1 MSTTESSTT
10 GPKDYHL
17 VPQKPTSVQCI
28 GFKDDPNLRYRKNME
43 DGHVMLD
50 AFRQHKTDGFFA
62 IYDGHGGRKAV
73 DYVEQ
78 TLHKHFQLALENNKS
93 VKEAFIYSYKQTD
106 DELGKKDIQYNG
118 TTAIT
123 CFIRTE
129 DKAVRKLYTANCG
142 DARVV
147 INRGGTAR
155 RLTYDHK
162 ASDKKEA
169 KRITDNGGFVAYER
183 VNGILSVTRAL
194 GDHAMKQWV
203 VCDPYYTEL
212 ELHKTDKFII
222 MACDGVWDVLSDQEA
237 VDLVKTDTD
246 AQAMAD
252 KIVKTALEKGSTDN
266 VTCIV
271 LVFRN

>member
-1 MSTTESSTT
+1 MSEQE
-10 GPKDYHL
+10 PHHI
-17 VPQKPTSVQCI
+17 VPENPTSVHSV
-28 GFKDDPNLRYRKNME
+28 GFKDDPNLRFRKSME

-50 AFRQHKTDGFFA
+50 GFRQRKGDGFFA
-62 IYDGHGGRKAV
+62 IYDGHGGRQAV

-78 TLHKHFQLALENNKS
+78 TLHKHFQHALDNDRS
-93 VKEAFIYSYKQTD
+93 VKEAFIFSYKQTD
-106 DELGKKDIQYNG
+106 EELRNKDIQYNG

-123 CFIRTE
+123 CFIRAE
-129 DKAVRKLYTANCG
+129 DNVKKLYTANCG

-147 INRGGTAR
+147 INRGGTAK

-169 KRITDNGGFVAYER
+169 KRITDNGGFVAYDR

-212 ELHKTDKFII
+212 ELHRTDKFII
-222 MACDGVWDVLSDQEA
+222 MACDGVWDVLSDQDA
-237 VDLVKTDTD
+237 VDLVKGESHGPTM
-246 AQAMAD
+246 AQKLVRA
-252 KIVKTALEKGSTDN
+252 ALDRGSTDN

-271 LVFRN
+271 ICFRK